1 MTKAVYISPEGTA
14 KEVEVYYVTSSG
26 GAAISGGAVVP
37 AHQVVPTDTYA
48 DFEREV
54 RRTASCGF
62 EQARAVLDEIERLG
76 STSVP
81 LDALEDLIGSAETSV
96 AGLGIAGEAGE
107 VADLLKK
114 HLGHGHE
121 LDREKLKKELGDVLW
136 YTARIAMHFGFG
148 LEDVARANVAKL
160 RQRYPAG
167 FSTEAS
173 KRRVDVK
180 A

>member
-1 MTKAVYISPEGTA
+1 MKAVYISPEGATE
-14 KEVEVYYVTSSG
+14 EVEVYYRTSSG
-26 GAAISGGAVVP
+26 RTAISRARLVP
-37 AHQVVPTDTYA
+37 TETVVPTDTYA

-54 RRTASCGF
+54 ARTAAPGF
-62 EQARAVLDEIERLG
+62 APARAVMLELAALDDV
-76 STSVP
+76 S
-81 LDALEDLIGSAETSV
+81 DAQMCALEELLGHAEASV
-96 AGLGIAGEAGE
+96 SGLGIAGEAGE

-136 YTARIAMHFGFG
+136 YVTRIAQHFGMG

-160 RQRYPAG
+160 RQRYPSG

-173 KRRVDVK
+173 KSRVDVK